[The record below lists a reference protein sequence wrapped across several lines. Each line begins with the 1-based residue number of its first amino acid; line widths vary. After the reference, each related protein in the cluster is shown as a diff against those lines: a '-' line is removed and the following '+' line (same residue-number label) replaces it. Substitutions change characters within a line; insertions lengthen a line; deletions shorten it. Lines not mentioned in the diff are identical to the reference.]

1 MLRLYFLLLLPL
13 YYLSASNGE
22 PEKGV
27 LYLKVRNVQHAQGTI
42 WVGVYDS
49 EENFLIKEKAV
60 LKGYDV
66 DHTGTVNIPVDH
78 VKFGPCAVA
87 IMHDVN
93 GNGTMDRNWLGIP
106 TEPYAFSK
114 KPRSK
119 WRLPRFQEV
128 VFDFEPQHDHIS
140 VELDRW

>member
-1 MLRLYFLLLLPL
+1 MWPLYFSFFVLLC
-13 YYLSASNGE
+13 SASDP
-22 PEKGV
+22 PEQGI
-27 LYLKVRNVQHAQGTI
+27 LYVEIENVRHARGTI

-60 LKGYDV
+60 LKGYEV
-66 DHTGTVNIPVDH
+66 SRTGTVKVPVEH

-93 GNGTMDRNWLGIP
+93 GNGEMDRNWLGIP

-119 WRLPRFQEV
+119 WRLPRFKEV
-128 VFDFEPQHDHIS
+128 VFEFNTQHDHLS